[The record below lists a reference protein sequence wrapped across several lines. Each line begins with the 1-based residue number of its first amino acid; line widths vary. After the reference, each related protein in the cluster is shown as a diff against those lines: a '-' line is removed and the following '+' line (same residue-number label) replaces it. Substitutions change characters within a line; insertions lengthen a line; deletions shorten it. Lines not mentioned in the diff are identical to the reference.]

1 MLSFLQKKT
10 KYKLKRL
17 VRSENY
23 WEKYVEYTNLNDLD
37 ILFFSLVKKGYGS
50 LKEVKD
56 LDTEEIFK
64 IVEYESIIN
73 DIETLA
79 LEDAK
84 KGL

>member
-10 KYKLKRL
+10 QYKLKRL

-64 IVEYESIIN
+64 IVEYESIIS

-84 KGL
+84 KEL

>member
-1 MLSFLQKKT
+1 LLSFLQKKT

>member
-84 KGL
+84 KEL